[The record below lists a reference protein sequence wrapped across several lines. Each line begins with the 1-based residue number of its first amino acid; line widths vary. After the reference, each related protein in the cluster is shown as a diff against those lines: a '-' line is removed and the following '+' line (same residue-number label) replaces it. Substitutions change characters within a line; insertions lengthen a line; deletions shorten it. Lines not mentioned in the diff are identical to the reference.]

1 MATKDEGEALIGRTD
16 ALMKKHRARPKP
28 KATDAPVQNLDV
40 PVLTEVVDAHPP
52 APAPLTVDEVV
63 ARLQH
68 DILLNLQPDI
78 ESLLEERLAQT
89 LSDLLDQVRAGM
101 EAELKLAVRAMVRD
115 AVFAAIDR
123 ELLRAPAPKPR
134 S

>member
-1 MATKDEGEALIGRTD
+1 
-16 ALMKKHRARPKP
+16 
-28 KATDAPVQNLDV
+28 
-40 PVLTEVVDAHPP
+40 
-52 APAPLTVDEVV
+52 
-63 ARLQH
+63 
-68 DILLNLQPDI
+68 
-78 ESLLEERLAQT
+78 LAQT
-89 LSDLLDQVRAGM
+89 LTDLLDQVRAGM

>member
-16 ALMKKHRARPKP
+16 ALMKKHRARPKS
-28 KATDAPVQNLDV
+28 KTAEAPVQNLDI

-52 APAPLTVDEVV
+52 PQLTVDEVV

-68 DILLNLQPDI
+68 DILVNLQPDI
-78 ESLLEERLAQT
+78 ESLLDERLAKT
-89 LSDLLDQVRAGM
+89 LINLLDQVRHGM
-101 EAELKLAVRAMVRD
+101 EAELKIAVRAMVRE

-123 ELLRAPAPKPR
+123 ELLRMPAPKPR

>member
-28 KATDAPVQNLDV
+28 KSAEAPVQNLDV

-52 APAPLTVDEVV
+52 APPPLTVDEVV

-68 DILLNLQPDI
+68 DILVNLQPDI
-78 ESLLEERLAQT
+78 ESLLEERLSQT
-89 LSDLLDQVRAGM
+89 LTNLLDQVRAGM

-123 ELLRAPAPKPR
+123 ELLRTPPPKPR